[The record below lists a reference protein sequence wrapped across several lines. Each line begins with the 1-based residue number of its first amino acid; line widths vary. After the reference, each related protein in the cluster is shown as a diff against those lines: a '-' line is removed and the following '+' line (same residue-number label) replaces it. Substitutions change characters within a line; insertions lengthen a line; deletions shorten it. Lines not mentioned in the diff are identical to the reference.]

1 MLDNKIK
8 SSIVESSAT
17 MEYRGC
23 CICRRVSILSVV
35 VTSFLMNEN
44 ILKSVFLLVI
54 GTMKYALTT
63 LAVSLFLFHLHRAI
77 SEDAQ
82 VRIFNQWPRGFYGR
96 ISIDLED
103 EVDDGWQVTVTF
115 SKPVARLVAWNAKVD
130 SVSDDKKVY
139 VLKNRFWNADLE
151 AGRKLKFRFLA
162 RKGKFGENA
171 PEVLAE
177 FTRLGEESGSGS

>member
-1 MLDNKIK
+1 MVLNNNIK
-8 SSIVESSAT
+8 SSTMVYSWLLYLQASANFI
-17 MEYRGC
+17 RGNYE
-23 CICRRVSILSVV
+23 LS
-35 VTSFLMNEN
+35 M
-44 ILKSVFLLVI
+44 FLLFI

-82 VRIFNQWPRGFYGR
+82 VRIFNEWPRGFYGR

-103 EVDDGWQVTVTF
+103 EVEDGWQVTETF
-115 SKPVARLVAWNAKVD
+115 SKPVACLVAWNAKVD

-139 VLKNRFWNADLE
+139 VLKNRFWNAHLE
-151 AGRKLKFRFLA
+151 AGGKLKFRFLV